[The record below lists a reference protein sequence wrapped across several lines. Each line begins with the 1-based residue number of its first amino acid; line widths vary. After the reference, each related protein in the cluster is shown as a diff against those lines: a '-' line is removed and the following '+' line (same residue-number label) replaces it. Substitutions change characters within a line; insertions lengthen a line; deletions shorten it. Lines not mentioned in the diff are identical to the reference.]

1 MKNPL
6 ILLLALPMVLVC
18 CSVPRENS
26 DGKIVLEQISSI
38 GDILSSNTL
47 INKNSYN
54 LGEVGVY
61 RRISLSAEQ
70 AIYKNVT
77 YKYIYL
83 YANNIGGCGSA
94 VIVPQEINEL
104 CADID
109 SIMQYVDKAVDHV
122 QTVSFK
128 TPGGLNISATNIK
141 ENNTPW
147 HVTIELNYQGNASIT
162 FSEYGAYYLRELK
175 NFIQQGGEKLKSL

>member
-1 MKNPL
+1 
-6 ILLLALPMVLVC
+6 MVLVG
-18 CSVPRENS
+18 CSTPKEKS
-26 DGKIVLEQISSI
+26 DAEIIAEQISSI

-47 INKNSYN
+47 ITKNSYD

-70 AIYKNVT
+70 AIYEKET

-83 YANNIGGCGSA
+83 YMNNSGGRGNA
-94 VIVPQEINEL
+94 VIVPQEIKGL

-109 SIMQYVDKAVDHV
+109 SIIQHIDKVVDHV
-122 QTVSFK
+122 QTISYT
-128 TPGGLNISATNIK
+128 TPGGLNISASNIK

-147 HVTIELNYQGNASIT
+147 HITIELNYQGDASIT
-162 FSEYGAYYLRELK
+162 FSEYGEYYLRELK
-175 NFIQQGGEKLKSL
+175 KYIQQGGEKLKTL